1 MTSEQKQQI
10 YSLLKTASD
19 SILGYKS
26 KSFDE
31 NAPFFK
37 DDEKIQLQEKQ
48 QPQQK
53 IQPQENTKSSNQI
66 LPQSMQNVIEKIA
79 QCSRCPLAKTRHN
92 TVPGTGVSSPFVL
105 VIGEGPGFEEDMQ
118 GLPFVGPVGQLL
130 DKMLAAINLSRISN
144 VYIANIVK
152 CRPPQNRNPYP
163 EEADACSSF
172 LQAQIALL
180 KPKAILCV
188 GTVAAKNLLKTEFGV
203 TKLRGQFFEYQ
214 NIPVCVTYHPSA
226 LLRDNSLKRL
236 AWEDLK
242 FFKTKLLE
250 LNPGYESQYIPY
262 VKQ

>member
-79 QCSRCPLAKTRHN
+79 QCSRCAFALPELATP
-92 TVPGTGVSSPFVL
+92 TVNPRRIRELESMVPEFV
-105 VIGEGPGFEEDMQ
+105 
-118 GLPFVGPVGQLL
+118 
-130 DKMLAAINLSRISN
+130 A
-144 VYIANIVK
+144 
-152 CRPPQNRNPYP
+152 
-163 EEADACSSF
+163 
-172 LQAQIALL
+172 
-180 KPKAILCV
+180 
-188 GTVAAKNLLKTEFGV
+188 
-203 TKLRGQFFEYQ
+203 
-214 NIPVCVTYHPSA
+214 
-226 LLRDNSLKRL
+226 
-236 AWEDLK
+236 
-242 FFKTKLLE
+242 
-250 LNPGYESQYIPY
+250 
-262 VKQ
+262 

>member
-79 QCSRCPLAKTRHN
+79 QC
-92 TVPGTGVSSPFVL
+92 
-105 VIGEGPGFEEDMQ
+105 
-118 GLPFVGPVGQLL
+118 
-130 DKMLAAINLSRISN
+130 
-144 VYIANIVK
+144 
-152 CRPPQNRNPYP
+152 
-163 EEADACSSF
+163 
-172 LQAQIALL
+172 
-180 KPKAILCV
+180 
-188 GTVAAKNLLKTEFGV
+188 
-203 TKLRGQFFEYQ
+203 
-214 NIPVCVTYHPSA
+214 
-226 LLRDNSLKRL
+226 
-236 AWEDLK
+236 
-242 FFKTKLLE
+242 
-250 LNPGYESQYIPY
+250 
-262 VKQ
+262 